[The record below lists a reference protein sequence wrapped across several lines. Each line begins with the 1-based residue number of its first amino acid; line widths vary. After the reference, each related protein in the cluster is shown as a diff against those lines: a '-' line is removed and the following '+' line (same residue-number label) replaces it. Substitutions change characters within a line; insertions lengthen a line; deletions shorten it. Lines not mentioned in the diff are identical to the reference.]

1 MLNLIVLLM
10 LITSQFIEATEHFNQ
25 STALRN
31 LQIAASTY
39 CDKTDIPGLTVIKEI
54 RRATTVL
61 IADDA
66 VQDARIVSFRG
77 SSDIEN
83 WISNF
88 DAIFT
93 EPYAD
98 KSIKV
103 HKGLHNEYLDYKA
116 EIMEYLAPNMVISGH
131 SSGGALSMFFAYDIY
146 HSQANSNVTAYTF
159 GKPRIG
165 NDRFAESAK
174 GITHYRIT
182 HHDDIVPHVPEE
194 LLGYRHTGSEIWFD
208 DNTNNNYKICDTVG
222 GEDPECSNSCA
233 PLKCTSIDDHLYYM
247 GTNIGGPFC

>member
-1 MLNLIVLLM
+1 MLFSRFLLVFAM
-10 LITSQFIEATEHFNQ
+10 SQFINAFSQ
-25 STALRN
+25 FSQPLALRN

-39 CDKTDIPGLTVIKEI
+39 CDKTEIPGLTVIKEI
-54 RRATTVL
+54 RRATTVI
-61 IADDA
+61 IADDS
-66 VQDARIVSFRG
+66 VQNVRVVSFRG
-77 SSDIEN
+77 SSDIDN

-88 DAIFT
+88 EARFT

-103 HKGLHNEYLDYKA
+103 HRGLYNEYLEYKA

-131 SSGGALSMFFAYDIY
+131 SSGAALSVFFAYDI
-146 HSQANSNVTAYTF
+146 HKTQPTINVTAYTF

-174 GITHYRIT
+174 DITHYRVT
-182 HHDDIVPHVPEE
+182 HHHDIVPHVPEE
-194 LLGYRHTGSEIWFD
+194 FLGYRHTGSEFWFYD
-208 DNTNNNYKICDTVG
+208 DSADNYKICDTVG

-233 PLKCTSIDDHLYYM
+233 PLKCTSINDHLYYM